1 MKKSLSFL
9 LFWLLAF
16 FTYRVNSKNLI
27 QNPGFESVN
36 ALPFTPTNCEK
47 SFEGQSSN
55 WSATH
60 GTPHLSTPSGSD
72 YCGSSSEPRNGN
84 YSAVMVCAGYG
95 LGTPYSEGIF
105 QSITFTSG
113 KVYKVTFKAAS
124 SNGGGSTSYFIKATT
139 GLSAYVGFDG
149 QSIPSPTTS
158 TTIYN
163 GTSLNT
169 SLTQYTTYF
178 FPTSNY
184 NQIWFYPE
192 LSSANNS
199 VHLVI
204 DDVEVTEISG
214 IIQTS
219 GTNGLVCSSG
229 SSFQSLYSSSS
240 YTWSSPTGNLSISG
254 SGNSVT
260 VTPTGSGNTTLCV
273 QVDNGQTYCTQFWT
287 GSPAIN
293 TITVYNNYNQPTNS
307 TDMCNGSGLN
317 VQVNTTQATSASW
330 SVSCCNAYLTDYGNG
345 MAYFNSYNNDCYGLN
360 VTATN
365 ACGNTQDGV
374 TICVEDCFYSYR
386 VYPNP
391 AKNYFYLEFDQTDN
405 LSSLPERVELL
416 SEKSTNPVRSINI
429 QEVHERK
436 GFVNGNRLEFD
447 VKDLP
452 RGVYYVHVT
461 NSRRKEKEK
470 DSIRLIIE

>member
-9 LFWLLAF
+9 FLSLLSF
-16 FTYRVNSKNLI
+16 YSYRINSKNLI
-27 QNPGFESVN
+27 QNSGFESVT
-36 ALPFTPTNCEK
+36 ALPFNATNCEK
-47 SFEGQSSN
+47 SFEGQSLN
-55 WSATH
+55 WYATH
-60 GTPHLSTPSGSD
+60 GTPHLNAHISTG
-72 YCGSSSEPRNGN
+72 CGGTAPRNGN
-84 YSAVMVCAGYG
+84 FSAVMACGG
-95 LGTPYSEGIF
+95 GGIPDSEGIF

-113 KVYKVTFKAAS
+113 KVYKVAFKAAGS
-124 SNGGGSTSYFIKATT
+124 GSGSTSYFVKATT
-139 GLSAYVGFDG
+139 GLSPYVGFDG
-149 QSIPSPTTS
+149 QSLPSPTTS

-184 NQIWFYPE
+184 GQIWFYPE
-192 LSSANNS
+192 LSSANNGIYLI
-199 VHLVI
+199 V

-214 IIQTS
+214 ISQTS
-219 GTNGLVCSSG
+219 GTAGLVCSG
-229 SSFQSLYSSSS
+229 GNTFQSLYSSSS
-240 YTWSSPTGNLSISG
+240 YTWSSPTSNLSISG

-260 VTPTGSGNTTLCV
+260 VTPTGSGNATLCV

-287 GSPAIN
+287 GPPAIN
-293 TITVYNNYNQPTNS
+293 SITIFNNYNQPPNS
-307 TDMCNGSGLN
+307 TYMCNGSGLN
-317 VQVNTTQATSASW
+317 VQVNTTQATSSSW
-330 SVSCCNAYLTDYGNG
+330 SVTCCSAYLTDYGNG
-345 MAYFNSYNNDCYGLN
+345 IAYFNSYNNDCYGLD

-374 TICVEDCFYSYR
+374 TICVEDCFYFYR
-386 VYPNP
+386 VFPNP

-452 RGVYYVHVT
+452 RGVYYVHVI